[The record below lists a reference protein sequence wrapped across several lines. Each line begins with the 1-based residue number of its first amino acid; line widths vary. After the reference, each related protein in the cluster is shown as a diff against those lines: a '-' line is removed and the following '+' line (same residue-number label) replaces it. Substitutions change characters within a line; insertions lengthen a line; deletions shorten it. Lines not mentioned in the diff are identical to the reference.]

1 MAKVRWGVIGATGI
15 ADKRTMP
22 EGIIPAANS
31 ELAAIMSLPD
41 TGVEQLSEK
50 YGGVPYFTEVPAMLE
65 SVELD
70 ACYVASPPH
79 VHLEQ
84 IQACAQRGL
93 HILCEKPLDITVAG
107 AQYVA
112 DVCEAAGVKLG
123 IGFMM
128 PFHHLS
134 VEARRIVAGGALG
147 KVVSAR
153 AQFGFDY
160 PPMPGAFRQIKEL
173 HRGGAFM
180 DVGNH
185 GVGLL
190 EFMLDARVESVMA
203 MTANIVYEYEGVEDS
218 AIALL
223 QFDNGT
229 LGIGDTFFGTTA
241 TQDLIEINGA
251 QRTLIAQGVLGQDAG
266 GLLQVVE
273 QYVGADEY
281 LRIESDGRNMY
292 EQEITAFADAVLND
306 TEPLMSGAE
315 GIWSQRV
322 VEAVY
327 QSAETGRLVKV
338 ADI

>member
-1 MAKVRWGVIGATGI
+1 MAKVRWGVVGAAGI
-15 ADKRTMP
+15 ADRRTIP

-31 ELAAIMSLPD
+31 ELAAIMSPPD

-50 YGGVPYFTEVPAMLE
+50 YGGVPGFTELETMLD

-93 HILCEKPLDITVAG
+93 HILCEKPLDITVGG
-107 AQYVA
+107 AQCVA
-112 DVCEAAGVKLG
+112 AVCEEAGVKLG

-128 PFHHLS
+128 PFHHLAG
-134 VEARRIVAGGALG
+134 EAKRLVADGVLG

-160 PPMPGAFRQIKEL
+160 PPIPGAFRQIKEL
-173 HRGGAFM
+173 HRGGVFM

-185 GVGLL
+185 GAGLL
-190 EFMLDARVESVMA
+190 EFMLDAQGESGMA
-203 MTANIVYEYEGVEDS
+203 MTANIVHEYAGGEDS

-223 QFDNGT
+223 QFDNGA
-229 LGIGDTFFGTTA
+229 LGIVDTFFGTTA
-241 TQDLIEINGA
+241 AQNIVEINGA
-251 QRTLIAQGVLGQDAG
+251 QRTLIAQGVLGQAAG
-266 GLLQVVE
+266 GVLRVVGDYE
-273 QYVGADEY
+273 GADEY

-292 EQEITAFADAVLND
+292 EREISAFADAILSD
-306 TEPLMSGAE
+306 TEPPMSGAE
-315 GIWSQRV
+315 GVWSQKV